1 MTLQSS
7 GAISLLDIQNE
18 LGGGSPIGINEYYR
32 GGAYTPS
39 SISQV
44 PASGTI
50 AFSNFY
56 GVSKANTQ
64 SGAIT
69 GSKSGGIRLWK
80 WTSSG
85 SFVIFNP
92 GYIDILVVGGGGRGY
107 WGYGYAGSGGGAGGL
122 IYIPSLYL
130 EAGNY
135 TVTIGASGSDTI
147 LYKNG
152 SIYLRA
158 LAGGGNPNTGGTGGS
173 GSGDGGTSNQNAVG
187 GLSSAYGYGN
197 RGGYYSYADQAWN
210 ASGGGG
216 GAGDVGGN
224 GSGYWNQYCYNDDGQ
239 EYCYT
244 NYTSPVSVGGNGGN
258 GRYYSI
264 DINGSYYAGGGGGAS
279 GFSDNVS
286 YIWGYP
292 YGYGNGYAI
301 PYGGAGGGGRGTSR
315 GEGNGSGYTGPDNG
329 TNGLGG
335 GGGGGGPGNANGYYT
350 SGGSGVLIM
359 SGSSSMLP

>member
-1 MTLQSS
+1 M
-7 GAISLLDIQNE
+7 IQNE
-18 LGGGSPIGINEYYR
+18 LGGNNPIAINEYYR

-39 SISQV
+39 NISQV

-69 GSKSGGIRLWK
+69 GSKSGNIRLWK

-85 SFVIFNP
+85 SFIIFNP
-92 GYIDILVVGGGGRGY
+92 GYVDILVVGGGGRGY
-107 WGYGYAGSGGGAGGL
+107 WGYGYAGGGGGGGGL

-130 EAGNY
+130 QAGNY
-135 TVTIGASGSDTI
+135 TVIIGGSGNDTS
-147 LYKNG
+147 LYRNSAG
-152 SIYLRA
+152 YLTA
-158 LAGGGNPNTGGTGGS
+158 KAGGGNPNTGGAGGS
-173 GSGDGGTSNQNAVG
+173 GSGDGGTATQSTAFGG
-187 GLSSAYGYGN
+187 GLSSVYGYGN
-197 RGGYYSYADQAWN
+197 RGGYYSYTDQGWN

-216 GAGDVGGN
+216 GAGGVGGN
-224 GSGYWNQYCYNDDGQ
+224 GSGYYGQNCYYDWENDT
-239 EYCYT
+239 EYCRTDYG
-244 NYTSPVSVGGNGGN
+244 SPYGVGGNGGD

-264 DINGSYYAGGGGGAS
+264 DINASYYAGGGGGAS

-292 YGYGNGYAI
+292 FGYGRGYAI

-315 GEGNGSGYTGPDNG
+315 GEGNGSGYTGPANG

-335 GGGGGGPGNANGYYT
+335 GGGGGGPGNSNGYYT

>member
-1 MTLQSS
+1 M
-7 GAISLLDIQNE
+7 DIQNE
-18 LGGGSPIGINEYYR
+18 LGGATPIAIDEYYR

-39 SISQV
+39 NISQV

-50 AFSNFY
+50 AFSDFY
-56 GVSKANTQ
+56 GVSKSNTQ

-69 GSKSGGIRLWK
+69 GSKSGNIRLWK

-92 GYIDILVVGGGGRGY
+92 GYVDILVVGGGGRGY
-107 WGYGYAGSGGGAGGL
+107 WGYGYAGGGGGAGGL

-130 EAGNY
+130 EAGNW
-135 TVTIGASGSDTI
+135 TVVIGGSGNDTI

-152 SIYLRA
+152 SMYLRA
-158 LAGGGNPNTGGTGGS
+158 MAGGGNPNTGGAGGS
-173 GSGDGGTSNQNAVG
+173 GSGDGGTTNQSAVG

-197 RGGYYSYADQAWN
+197 RGGYYSYTDQGWN
-210 ASGGGG
+210 ASGAGG
-216 GAGDVGGN
+216 GAGGVGGN
-224 GSGYWNQYCYNDDGQ
+224 GSGYYGQYCYNDDGQ
-239 EYCYT
+239 EYCYP
-244 NYTSPVSVGGNGGN
+244 NYTAPHGVGGNGGD
-258 GRYYSI
+258 GQYLSI

-292 YGYGNGYAI
+292 FGYGNGYAI